1 MGNTQKIGYVRVS
14 TVDQHTDRQLSGLEL
29 DRMFTERAS
38 GKNVG
43 DRPALQ
49 EMIAFIREGDEV
61 YVHSMDRLARNLR
74 DLLSLVEQINRKG
87 VTLHFVTE
95 NLTFAPNAEANPMA
109 TLMLSLLGA
118 VAQFERSL
126 ILERQREGIAKAKA
140 RGAYK
145 GRKALNPDIIEEAK
159 AMYNVLG
166 MSIVSIAKELGC
178 GKSTLYKYLK
188 PHVENRTIR
197 RPNLNNGGVYAPEG
211 VWVHSHPKSTLP
223 DEFYERLL
231 TEKWIPI
238 KNKKEA
244 QE

>member
-14 TVDQHTDRQLSGLEL
+14 TADQNIDRQLSGLVL
-29 DRMFTERAS
+29 DRVFTEHAS

-43 DRPALQ
+43 DRPALN
-49 EMIAFIREGDEV
+49 EMLAFIREGDDV

-74 DLLSLVEQINRKG
+74 NLLSLVEQINAKG

-95 NLTFAPNAEANPMA
+95 NLSFAPNTEANPMA

-145 GRKALNPDIIEEAK
+145 GRKPLDKSMLERAK
-159 AMYNVLG
+159 ELYAGG
-166 MSIVSIAKELGC
+166 MSIVNIAKQLGC
-178 GKSTLYKYLK
+178 GKSTLYNYLK
-188 PHVENRTIR
+188 
-197 RPNLNNGGVYAPEG
+197 
-211 VWVHSHPKSTLP
+211 SK
-223 DEFYERLL
+223 DEIS
-231 TEKWIPI
+231 K
-238 KNKKEA
+238 
-244 QE
+244 

>member
-14 TVDQHTDRQLSGLEL
+14 TADQNIDRQLSGLVL
-29 DRMFTERAS
+29 DRVFTEHAS

-43 DRPALQ
+43 GRPALN
-49 EMIAFIREGDEV
+49 EMLTFIREGDDV

-74 DLLSLVEQINRKG
+74 DLLSLVEQINANG

-95 NLTFAPNAEANPMA
+95 NLSFSPNTEANPMA

-145 GRKALNPDIIEEAK
+145 GRKPLDKNMLERAK
-159 AMYNVLG
+159 ELYAGG
-166 MSIVSIAKELGC
+166 MSIVNIAKQLGC
-178 GKSTLYKYLK
+178 GKSTLYNYLK
-188 PHVENRTIR
+188 
-197 RPNLNNGGVYAPEG
+197 
-211 VWVHSHPKSTLP
+211 SK
-223 DEFYERLL
+223 DEIS
-231 TEKWIPI
+231 K
-238 KNKKEA
+238 
-244 QE
+244 

>member
-14 TVDQHTDRQLSGLEL
+14 TVDQHTERQLSELKL
-29 DRMFTERAS
+29 DRVFTEHAS

-43 DRPALQ
+43 GRPALQ
-49 EMIAFIREGDEV
+49 EMIAFIRDGDEV

-74 DLLSLVEQINRKG
+74 DLLSLVEKINGKG

-95 NLTFAPNAEANPMA
+95 NLSFHPNAEANPMA

-145 GRKALNPDIIEEAK
+145 GRKPLSPQLLEKAK
-159 AMYNVLG
+159 AMHANGISLVK
-166 MSIVSIAKELGC
+166 VAEELGC
-178 GKSTLYKYLK
+178 GKSTLYNYLK
-188 PHVENRTIR
+188 
-197 RPNLNNGGVYAPEG
+197 
-211 VWVHSHPKSTLP
+211 S
-223 DEFYERLL
+223 
-231 TEKWIPI
+231 
-238 KNKKEA
+238 
-244 QE
+244 